1 MTTEDLLGSLVDQM
15 TLVKATE
22 SKAQDYQ
29 VLTAGPEQTTV
40 TMVSGHSQDK
50 QEVKKTSKPNLSK
63 SSTSSFT
70 SSVDLEIFPKEAEKL
85 SVQTAAS
92 VEDERDSLKVAT
104 DSLKVATDSFDE
116 VTSSEDGREPRSES
130 ERRKRKDKSS
140 QRKSTLNKSEGE
152 LFLAC
157 LDLVVLL
164 SCFNKPYP
172 SIGREN
178 SLFVGKVSHSAFTN

>member
-104 DSLKVATDSFDE
+104 DSFDE

-152 LFLAC
+152 LF
-157 LDLVVLL
+157 
-164 SCFNKPYP
+164 
-172 SIGREN
+172 
-178 SLFVGKVSHSAFTN
+178 